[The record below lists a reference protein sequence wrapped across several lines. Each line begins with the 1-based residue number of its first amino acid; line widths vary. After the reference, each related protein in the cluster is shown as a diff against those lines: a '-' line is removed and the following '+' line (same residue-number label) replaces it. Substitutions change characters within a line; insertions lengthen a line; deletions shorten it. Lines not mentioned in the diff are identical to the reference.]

1 MTTRLDDV
9 ILALTAKWQGL
20 QATTLTGVQVVDGPQ
35 ANADPTQEWVFVGHT
50 GGEPVEGVEAAI
62 GQQDLYTFALGK
74 SETMGVDVGIVCV
87 RGDSNVAAARQR
99 ALAIFGICESAL
111 RSDLTLGGLV
121 MQAYVAQI
129 MYVPTVTTTGA
140 KVRITFTV
148 SYLANF

>member
-9 ILALTAKWQGL
+9 IVALTTMWQGL
-20 QATTLTGVQVVDGPQ
+20 QATTLSGVQVVDGPQ

-62 GQQDLYTFALGK
+62 GQQDLFTFARGK
-74 SETMGVDVGIVCV
+74 SETVGVDVGIVCV

-99 ALAIFGICESAL
+99 ALEIFGICESAL
-111 RSDLTLGGLV
+111 RSDMTLGDLV

-140 KVRITFTV
+140 KVRVTFTV
-148 SYLANF
+148 TYQAQF